1 MSVSAK
7 EIVLSAAKS
16 AARPRAVLWRVTAIL
31 GFMGLIAIGAH
42 AKVAVPW
49 TPVPIT
55 LQTFF
60 VLLAGA
66 LLGPVD
72 GVAAVAG
79 YIIMGVFG
87 VPIFAKAGGPVGLS
101 YLSGVTGGYLA
112 GFLAAAAFLGI
123 AVRRTGNRGLQLVLF
138 FAASQLIL
146 WPGTLWLKF
155 ALAVP
160 LTQAILLGY
169 APFIIGDLLKTSAA
183 YGAYRWLRR
192 WKDGG
197 RL

>member
-7 EIVLSAAKS
+7 ETVIAASKS
-16 AARPRAVLWRVTAIL
+16 VAKPRAVLWRVTAIL

-101 YLSGVTGGYLA
+101 YLSGVTGGYLV

-123 AVRRTGNRGLQLVLF
+123 AARRTEKRVLQLVLF
-138 FAASQLIL
+138 FAASQMIL

-155 ALAVP
+155 ALAVTLP
-160 LTQAILLGY
+160 KAVLLGY
-169 APFIIGDLLKTSAA
+169 APFVIGDLLKTSAA
-183 YGAYRWLRR
+183 CGIYRWLRR
-192 WKDGG
+192 RQDGG